1 MTAAQRLARFV
12 AGLSLDTVP
21 RPVVE
26 QATLLALDTLGNGL
40 AAAGDDFG
48 RAALD
53 VAERL
58 GGAPDSALLG
68 RATRV
73 AAANAVLANATLAHG
88 LDFDDTR
95 EDAIVHT
102 GCVAVT
108 TALAVGEAVG
118 ASGRAMLEAL
128 IAGVE
133 VMCRVGLAVP
143 GALHARHFHPTAIA
157 GGFGAVAAAGR
168 LQRLSD
174 AQLTHAFGIVGSQ
187 ASGIIEYLADGS
199 WTKRMHPGWAA
210 HAGVVAT
217 LLARGGFTGPA
228 SVLEGEHG
236 LYAAFA
242 GGHDA
247 ARLDGL
253 LGTFGTT
260 WELAELTL
268 KPYPCGSIA
277 QPYMDCAARLR
288 ARDGISADAITAI
301 RCRTSPG
308 PVPRLWEPLA
318 AKHTPP
324 NGYAAKFSL
333 PYLIAVILVKG
344 RAGLAEFT
352 DAAVRDR
359 DVLRLASRVTYELD
373 PTIDYP
379 RQFVGDVEV
388 TLADGRRLRERQD
401 RPRGGPDAPLTR
413 AEIEAKFRGNAGIA
427 LPAGRADAVIAAV
440 SGLAAASSLK
450 DLITA
455 LTSESHR

>member
-1 MTAAQRLARFV
+1 VTAARRLARFV
-12 AGLSLDTVP
+12 AGLTLDAIP
-21 RPVVE
+21 APVVDR
-26 QATLLALDTLGNGL
+26 AVLLTLDTLGNAL
-40 AAAGDDFG
+40 AAAGEDFG

-53 VAERL
+53 TAERL
-58 GGAPDSALLG
+58 GGAPESALLG
-68 RATRV
+68 RASRV

-102 GCVAVT
+102 SCVAMT
-108 TALAVGEAVG
+108 TALALAEAAG
-118 ASGRAMLEAL
+118 ASGRAMLEAS
-128 IAGVE
+128 IAAVE

-168 LQRLSD
+168 LQRLTED
-174 AQLTHAFGIVGSQ
+174 QLTHAFGIVGSQ
-187 ASGIIEYLADGS
+187 AAGIIEYLADGS
-199 WTKRMHPGWAA
+199 WTKRMHAGWAA

-217 LLARGGFTGPA
+217 LLARAGFTGPA
-228 SVLEGEHG
+228 TVLEGEHG

-247 ARLDGL
+247 ARLARL
-253 LGTFGTT
+253 LDSLGRE
-260 WELAELTL
+260 WELLALTL

-288 ARDGISADAITAI
+288 ERDGIRPEAVTAI
-301 RCRTSPG
+301 RCRTSAG

-318 AKHTPP
+318 AKHAPP

-359 DVLRLASRVTYELD
+359 DVLRLASRVSYELD

-388 TLADGRRLRERQD
+388 TLADGRQLRERQD

-413 AEIEAKFRGNAGIA
+413 GEIEAKFRGNAGLA
-427 LPAGRADAVIAAV
+427 LPAARAEAIIAAV
-440 SGLAAASSLK
+440 SALPGASNLK
-450 DLITA
+450 DLIAA
-455 LTSESHR
+455 LTPEPRP

>member
-1 MTAAQRLARFV
+1 VTAARRLARFV
-12 AGLSLDTVP
+12 AGLTLDAIP
-21 RPVVE
+21 APVVDR
-26 QATLLALDTLGNGL
+26 AVLLTLDTLGNAL
-40 AAAGDDFG
+40 AAADEDFG

-53 VAERL
+53 TAERL
-58 GGAPDSALLG
+58 GGAPESALLG

-102 GCVAVT
+102 SCVAMT
-108 TALAVGEAVG
+108 TALALAEAAG
-118 ASGRAMLEAL
+118 ASGRAMLEAS
-128 IAGVE
+128 IAAVE

-168 LQRLSD
+168 LQRLTED
-174 AQLTHAFGIVGSQ
+174 QLTHAFGIVGSQ
-187 ASGIIEYLADGS
+187 AAGIIEYLADGS
-199 WTKRMHPGWAA
+199 WTKRMHAGWAA

-217 LLARGGFTGPA
+217 LLARAGFTGPA
-228 SVLEGEHG
+228 TVLEGEHG
-236 LYAAFA
+236 LYAAFS

-247 ARLDGL
+247 ARLARL
-253 LGTFGTT
+253 LDSLGRE
-260 WELAELTL
+260 WELLALTL

-277 QPYMDCAARLR
+277 QPYMDCAVRLR
-288 ARDGISADAITAI
+288 ERDGIRPEAVTAI
-301 RCRTSPG
+301 RCRTSAG

-318 AKHTPP
+318 AKHAPP

-359 DVLRLASRVTYELD
+359 DVLRLASRVSYELD

-388 TLADGRRLRERQD
+388 TLADGRQLRERQD

-413 AEIEAKFRGNAGIA
+413 GEIEAKFRGNAGLA
-427 LPAGRADAVIAAV
+427 LPAARAEAIIAAV
-440 SGLAAASSLK
+440 SALPGASNLK
-450 DLITA
+450 DLIAA
-455 LTSESHR
+455 LTPEPRP